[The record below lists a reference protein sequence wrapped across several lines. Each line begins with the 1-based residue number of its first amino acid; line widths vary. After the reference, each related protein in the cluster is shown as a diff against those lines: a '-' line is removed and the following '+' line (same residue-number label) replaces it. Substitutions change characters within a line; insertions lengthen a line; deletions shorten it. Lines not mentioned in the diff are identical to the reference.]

1 MIVYIDAQVLTNYT
15 YTYSGRYRLYAD
27 VETILKWSDT
37 GACQTLAREGVV
49 LNRLHFPLNRNVYI

>member
-15 YTYSGRYRLYAD
+15 YTYSGSYRLYAD

-37 GACQTLAREGVV
+37 GACQTLASVKRRGG
-49 LNRLHFPLNRNVYI
+49 FK